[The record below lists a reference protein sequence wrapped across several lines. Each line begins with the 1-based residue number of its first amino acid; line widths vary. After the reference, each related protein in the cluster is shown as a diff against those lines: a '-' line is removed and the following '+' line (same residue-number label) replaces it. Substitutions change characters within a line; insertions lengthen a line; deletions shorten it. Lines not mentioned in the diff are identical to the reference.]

1 MRNYLDLLREIDAN
15 GIEKENRTGVKTK
28 SVFGKSL
35 EFDLAYGFPV
45 VTTKK
50 IHLKSVIH
58 ELLWFISG
66 NTNIR
71 YLQENGVRIWNEW
84 ADEDGN
90 LGPVYGHMWRKW
102 PRSDGSTIDQLGKAI
117 ETLKTDPDD
126 RRIIVNAWNPEYLP
140 IKGKSFS
147 ENVHLG
153 KQALPPCHYSF
164 QFVSYNN
171 NGTRELNL
179 LWNQRSVDCFLGL
192 PFNITS
198 YALLLAM
205 VAHVVRMRPRKLVF
219 HGGDCHLYENH
230 LEQVRTQIQREPY
243 PLPDL
248 RLNPAIDNIDDFTY
262 DDIEIVNYHHHPT
275 LKGKVAV

>member
-1 MRNYLDLLREIDAN
+1 MQNYLDLLREIDAN

-35 EFDLAYGFPV
+35 EFDLAHGFPV

-84 ADEDGN
+84 ADEEGN
-90 LGPVYGHMWRKW
+90 LGPIYGHMWRKW
-102 PRSDGSTIDQLGKAI
+102 PCSDGTTIDQLGKAI

-164 QFVSYNN
+164 QFVSYDN
-171 NGTRELNL
+171 NGIRDLNL

-205 VAHVVRMRPRKLVF
+205 VAQVVKMRPRKLVF

-230 LEQVRTQIQREPY
+230 LEQVRKQIQRKPY

-248 RLNPAIDNIDDFTY
+248 RLNPAIDNIDDFSY
-262 DDIEIVNYHHHPT
+262 NDIEIVNYRHHSM
-275 LKGKVAV
+275 LSGRVAV